1 MNPARAVLGW
11 QQAIGAGQ
19 VRTTTAEL
27 LRAGTATFATQAAVV
42 AVLAPTSPAQ
52 VAACLRIA
60 HAERVPIHPVS
71 RGLNW
76 GLGSRAPA
84 VAGAVLD
91 LSGLDQIVDVDEPRA
106 TVTVEPGVTF
116 AQLDAFLTGR
126 QSQLFLPTI
135 GGSGQASIVGN
146 AVERGH
152 GIGPNPRRADAVA
165 AIEAVLA
172 DGSEVRTG
180 FAGATTFSGAAA
192 HRHGVGPSLAGLF
205 LQGRLAVVTR
215 MTLHLERRP
224 EALTLFGGRIGDG
237 PALAGVLELLRP
249 MLLDGSLGRSL
260 FTVWNRY
267 KYAACRQSYPWEA
280 MRGEVPLDLAAVGT
294 QPDWLFTGALYAP
307 SVAHA
312 RVARHALANLTG
324 VVASFRILEPEDP
337 EFHRAAPKFLG
348 TPGPDN
354 LRSMYWRK
362 PRGMPDSP
370 EPERD
375 RCGVL
380 QLCPLLPMGG
390 DALPAIQDIESLAL
404 AHGFEPQIGF
414 DCTDPRTIEAFVTLS
429 FDRDVP
435 GEDERALT
443 CHDAILNSLDQAGF
457 PPYRLGVQSAGW
469 QRKDSD
475 RQQILIDRI
484 RTVLDPHGVVV

>member
-1 MNPARAVLGW
+1 
-11 QQAIGAGQ
+11 
-19 VRTTTAEL
+19 
-27 LRAGTATFATQAAVV
+27 
-42 AVLAPTSPAQ
+42 
-52 VAACLRIA
+52 
-60 HAERVPIHPVS
+60 
-71 RGLNW
+71 
-76 GLGSRAPA
+76 
-84 VAGAVLD
+84 
-91 LSGLDQIVDVDEPRA
+91 
-106 TVTVEPGVTF
+106 VTVEPGVTF

-237 PALAGVLELLRP
+237 AALAGVLELLRP

-267 KYAACRQSYPWEA
+267 KYAACRQNYPWEA

-380 QLCPLLPMGG
+380 QLCPLLPMGRRAAG
-390 DALPAIQDIESLAL
+390 HPGHRVAGAGPRVRTADRLRLHRPANHRGIRDPELRSGCPGGGRAGPDLPRCDPEQPRPGGVSALPARGAVGWLA
-404 AHGFEPQIGF
+404 AQGQ
-414 DCTDPRTIEAFVTLS
+414 
-429 FDRDVP
+429 
-435 GEDERALT
+435 
-443 CHDAILNSLDQAGF
+443 
-457 PPYRLGVQSAGW
+457 
-469 QRKDSD
+469 
-475 RQQILIDRI
+475 
-484 RTVLDPHGVVV
+484 